1 MKLLRLNLSKNE
13 RQSIKIINNFLTVVQ
28 IIKKMFKTAQI
39 TQKKKKKT
47 YNSIHLHQISSVPL
61 CNSSL
66 LVIDSMG
73 I

>member
-39 TQKKKKKT
+39 TQKKKKKPT
-47 YNSIHLHQISSVPL
+47 TQYTFIKFQAYHF
-61 CNSSL
+61 
-66 LVIDSMG
+66 VIVHY
-73 I
+73 